1 MPEKRDGCYALLSA
15 RAKIPIFR
23 DCPIKRIARPL
34 RYKLTQ
40 SQSANMEKVGIFFGS
55 STGNTESAAE
65 AIKGLLGNAELFN
78 VADTKAAKM
87 AEFTN
92 LIIGTSTWGVGD
104 LQDDMEGFVSDM
116 ASVDLKGKKVAL
128 FGLGDQ
134 SSYGDTYCDGMG
146 KVYQALQGKGC
157 DVIGF
162 MPTAG
167 YEFDA
172 SVAVDGGEF
181 VGLALDADNQGEK
194 TDERIKTW
202 VAKIQKEFK

>member
-1 MPEKRDGCYALLSA
+1 
-15 RAKIPIFR
+15 
-23 DCPIKRIARPL
+23 
-34 RYKLTQ
+34 
-40 SQSANMEKVGIFFGS
+40 MEKVGIFFGS

-194 TDERIKTW
+194 TTQTHLEKLSGG
-202 VAKIQKEFK
+202 KIR